1 MPSAE
6 FEQSL
11 EVKQSPAECWE
22 VLINVERIA
31 GWVSVVGEVKELEH
45 LKSYEAELVDQF
57 GPFKLKADLDIQ
69 VTDLAEGT
77 SIAFRAK
84 GEDRQVSTSI
94 IVDGRLA
101 LAEADSGTSIHVE
114 GKWNV
119 IGTVATMGSGTIRK
133 KADHIMEE
141 FFTAAEAEF
150 NG

>member
-11 EVKQSPAECWE
+11 EVRQSPAECWD
-22 VLINVERIA
+22 VLIDVERIA
-31 GWVSVVGEVKELEH
+31 GWVSVVGEVKELEQ
-45 LKSYEAELVDQF
+45 LKSYEAVLVDQF

-69 VTDLAEGT
+69 VTDLDEGT

-94 IVDGRLA
+94 IVDGALA
-101 LAEADSGTSIHVE
+101 LAGTDSGTTIHVK